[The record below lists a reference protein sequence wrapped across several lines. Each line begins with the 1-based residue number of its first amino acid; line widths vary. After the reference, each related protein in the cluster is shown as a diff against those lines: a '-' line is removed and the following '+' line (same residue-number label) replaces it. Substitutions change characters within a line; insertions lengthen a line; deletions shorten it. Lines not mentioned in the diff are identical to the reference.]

1 MDRFFAVHVFNATPH
16 ALSPLSWPDQ
26 LHDDLVIL
34 LQGKLATRNQDQ
46 DGYRKMAPVELDT
59 NPR

>member
-1 MDRFFAVHVFNATPH
+1 MFNATPH